1 LFSTGSFSFLYLSID
16 SSFTVQ
22 LIIKYRFFYFFYW
35 GLFKVKRVQNCNDG
49 KAAAFNRYAS
59 EIVEGV
65 IPEPPRLNVGT
76 LVVVIDDK
84 SLKNKA
90 IASWESFSHK
100 SMAVV

>member
-1 LFSTGSFSFLYLSID
+1 
-16 SSFTVQ
+16 
-22 LIIKYRFFYFFYW
+22 
-35 GLFKVKRVQNCNDG
+35 VQNCNDS

-65 IPEPPRLNVGT
+65 IPEPPLKINVCFVPVDESLPRLNVGT

-100 SMAVV
+100 SVAVV